1 MALRLIAHV
10 LLFVIAVM
18 AAFFGLGI
26 GLAFHPTAGTVLLG
40 IAVAI
45 IVINVYWIMQRDKAP
60 TG

>member
-1 MALRLIAHV
+1 MALRLIAHA

-18 AAFFGLGI
+18 VAFFGLGI
-26 GLAFHPTAGTVLLG
+26 GLAFNPTAGTVLLG

-45 IVINVYWIMQRDKAP
+45 IVFNVYWIMQRDKAP